1 MTKRYKEKIEE
12 NERLLKNEMELM
24 ERKNEE
30 LKRANEEAEE
40 ARREALAANAAK
52 GRFLAQMSHEI
63 RTPINA
69 VLGMDTMI
77 LREAK
82 DSKIKEYAL
91 DIQNAGQSLLALIN
105 DILDFSKIESGKM
118 EIIPVEYDFSS
129 LIHDIS
135 NMINTK
141 VKSKKLNFIIH
152 ADEAI
157 PSKMLGDDVRIRQ
170 ILINLLNNAVKY
182 TFEGN
187 IELYIECQIEGRKV
201 LLTFMVKDTGIGI
214 KEQDIDKLFKE
225 FERIEE
231 KRNRNIEGTGLGIN
245 ITTQLLYLMGSRLKV
260 ESVYGKGSSFSFVL
274 EQQIV
279 DSTPIGNL
287 EERIREQSEE
297 YAYASAYTSPHAKLL
312 VVDDNVMNLKV
323 FTNLLK
329 PLKVRVDVADSG
341 VSCLEMVKKEAY
353 DLIFLDHMMPGLDG
367 IETLIRMKEMKNNK
381 SILSPVIALT
391 ANVITGAKEMY
402 LAKGFDAFL
411 PKPVNPEKLEQ
422 MILKLL
428 PREMVCFDR
437 EEEAIEEVKLSD
449 FKENNFTAGI
459 SKSSGSYN
467 FPIEL
472 PYIEGIDW
480 KCGLS
485 HLGSEE
491 MLLAIVKDFYKT
503 MAVEAGQLDKFYEQ
517 CMIDKCVVKDYRIK
531 VHSMKG
537 VAKLIGALVLAR
549 VALILE
555 NAAREERFEVLK
567 ALHHSFIEEWMSYR
581 EKLSFLAECGEEEEN
596 NKKDLEKN
604 EFKMYLRNMKQAIE
618 EMDMDRM
625 DEIMKTLEGYKYEE
639 EIEIMI
645 QQLGASV
652 ITMDTVMAEE
662 ISDTLLKS

>member
-141 VKSKKLNFIIH
+141 VKSKKLNFIIY

-297 YAYASAYTSPHAKLL
+297 YAYASAYTAPHAKLL

-323 FTNLLK
+323 FRNLLK

-467 FPIEL
+467 FLIEL

-491 MLLAIVKDFYKT
+491 MLLATVKDFYKT

-581 EKLSFLAECGEEEEN
+581 EKLSFLAECEEEEEN

-645 QQLGASV
+645 QKLGASV